1 MKTKIG
7 TVLEDDV
14 IQKLR
19 ERAHKERKAIS
30 EIIQEAIITYMQ
42 AGSSR
47 TQELRLASLKR
58 LCSAPFHLSSSGWKE
73 IMEEDYYEQ

>member
-14 IQKLR
+14 VQKLR
-19 ERAHKERKAIS
+19 ERAHKERKPIS

-42 AGSSR
+42 VGSSR
-47 TQELRLASLKR
+47 TQELRLAALKR
-58 LCSAPFHLSSSGWKE
+58 LCSAPFNLSHDEWRD